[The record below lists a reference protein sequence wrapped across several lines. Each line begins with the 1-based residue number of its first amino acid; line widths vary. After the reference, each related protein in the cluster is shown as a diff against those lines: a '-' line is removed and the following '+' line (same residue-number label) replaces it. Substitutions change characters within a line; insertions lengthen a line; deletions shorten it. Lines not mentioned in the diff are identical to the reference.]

1 MTCAGLPHSEIP
13 GSKLICSS
21 PRLIAAYHVLHRLLV
36 PRHPPYA
43 LCSLTEKS
51 SPVLRTLAL
60 RQPEG
65 AQRPGVTTGSHRQIF
80 GVNLYSIF
88 KEPGPSAGANRP
100 ARNALGFPEMVGLGG
115 VEPPTS
121 RLSGVRSNRLSYSPL
136 DNRITRAECEP
147 AGLTWEMGVAL
158 RRRLSP

>member
-43 LCSLTEKS
+43 LRNLTEKS
-51 SPVLRTLAL
+51 LLCCGRWTSYAVRRTKT
-60 RQPEG
+60 
-65 AQRPGVTTGSHRQIF
+65 GVATGSSQTDLRCESVFYCQ
-80 GVNLYSIF
+80 
-88 KEPGPSAGANRP
+88 R
-100 ARNALGFPEMVGLGG
+100 ARGLRGKPLTPRNVPLGFPEMVGLGG

-121 RLSGVRSNRLSYSPL
+121 RLSGVRSNRLSYSPV
-136 DNRITRAECEP
+136 DNRITRAEYGP
-147 AGLTWEMGVAL
+147 AGSTWELDRAL